1 MFCYQ
6 CEQTA
11 GCSGCTGKAGVCG
24 KKEDTARL
32 QDQLTGALIGLARS
46 TDGNE
51 WALKDST
58 AAIVVEGLFA
68 TLTNVNFDNEAL
80 QRLIDRVEEEKARL
94 IPDCAV
100 CASPCGKN
108 NDYDMEKLWTADED
122 IRSLKSLILFGIRGM
137 AAYAYHAA
145 VLGYKDEEIHR
156 FLYKALF
163 RILESVVPR

>member
-1 MFCYQ
+1 MNRQ
-6 CEQTA
+6 PDA
-11 GCSGCTGKAGVCG
+11 AAVPGKAGVCG

-80 QRLIDRVEEEKARL
+80 QRLIDRWKRRRR
-94 IPDCAV
+94 D
-100 CASPCGKN
+100 
-108 NDYDMEKLWTADED
+108 
-122 IRSLKSLILFGIRGM
+122 
-137 AAYAYHAA
+137 
-145 VLGYKDEEIHR
+145 
-156 FLYKALF
+156 
-163 RILESVVPR
+163 

>member
-80 QRLIDRVEEEKARL
+80 QRLIDRVEEEKARIAL
-94 IPDCAV
+94 SVHPPAAKTTTTI
-100 CASPCGKN
+100 
-108 NDYDMEKLWTADED
+108 W
-122 IRSLKSLILFGIRGM
+122 KSSGLRT
-137 AAYAYHAA
+137 
-145 VLGYKDEEIHR
+145 
-156 FLYKALF
+156 
-163 RILESVVPR
+163 RISVPSNP

>member
-108 NDYDMEKLWTADED
+108 NDYDMDC
-122 IRSLKSLILFGIRGM
+122 
-137 AAYAYHAA
+137 Y
-145 VLGYKDEEIHR
+145 
-156 FLYKALF
+156 
-163 RILESVVPR
+163 

>member
-51 WALKDST
+51 W
-58 AAIVVEGLFA
+58 
-68 TLTNVNFDNEAL
+68 
-80 QRLIDRVEEEKARL
+80 
-94 IPDCAV
+94 P
-100 CASPCGKN
+100 
-108 NDYDMEKLWTADED
+108 
-122 IRSLKSLILFGIRGM
+122 
-137 AAYAYHAA
+137 
-145 VLGYKDEEIHR
+145 
-156 FLYKALF
+156 
-163 RILESVVPR
+163 

>member
-108 NDYDMEKLWTADED
+108 NDYDIQFDSMGKDHLETSEDVITEWIGQIKMEINK
-122 IRSLKSLILFGIRGM
+122 
-137 AAYAYHAA
+137 
-145 VLGYKDEEIHR
+145 
-156 FLYKALF
+156 
-163 RILESVVPR
+163 

>member
-100 CASPCGKN
+100 CASPCGKQR
-108 NDYDMEKLWTADED
+108 
-122 IRSLKSLILFGIRGM
+122 RSSCGGGPLRQKQRLRYG
-137 AAYAYHAA
+137 
-145 VLGYKDEEIHR
+145 
-156 FLYKALF
+156 KALDCGRGYPFPQIPDPF
-163 RILESVVPR
+163 RNPRHGGLRLPCGSPGL

>member
-122 IRSLKSLILFGIRGM
+122 IRSLIPDPFRNPRHGRPTLTMRQSWAIRMKRSIASYIKHSSL
-137 AAYAYHAA
+137 
-145 VLGYKDEEIHR
+145 
-156 FLYKALF
+156 
-163 RILESVVPR
+163 